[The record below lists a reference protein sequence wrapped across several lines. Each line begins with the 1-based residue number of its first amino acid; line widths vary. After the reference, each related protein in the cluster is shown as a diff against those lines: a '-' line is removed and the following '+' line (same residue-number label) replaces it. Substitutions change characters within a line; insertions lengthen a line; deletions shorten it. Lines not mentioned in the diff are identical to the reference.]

1 MSDPELKELAEQ
13 AGLLTEWTDYS
24 GSVQEVAPHTLHAV
38 LDALGLPTAD
48 AGQLH
53 ETLEGVRA
61 ESHDGHPRLLIA
73 SSGDNLR
80 LPDGAFPSLTPGTL
94 VKLLAVENDGDGSEL
109 EQRIQLDPAG
119 RRCLPCPATPGYYR
133 LELEGGKEIQ
143 VAVAPPHA
151 WSVADATGG
160 RHGWG
165 LAAQLYALRRRG
177 DGGVGDYSALAQLA
191 RTAALHGA
199 DALALSP
206 VHALFAADPNH
217 FSPYA
222 PSSRLF
228 FNPLHADPG
237 QVFGASFAAERIAA
251 LGLGAE
257 FERLERLP
265 QVDWPSVSRT
275 KLKLLRDLWH
285 QTGAELLHGNSE
297 RALAFRRYRAERGS
311 ALENHARFEALH
323 AQQFSQDPGRWHWRN
338 WPADLRDPRSPAVAR
353 FAAAQT
359 EEIGFHVF
367 LQWLADLGLE
377 AAQCAAREAGMA
389 IGLIADLA
397 VGTDSGGSHSW
408 SFQDDMLAGLSV
420 GAPPDLFNHS
430 GQKWGI
436 TTFSPRALKLH
447 GYAPFIDMLR
457 AVLRH
462 AGGARIDHILGL
474 QRLWLTPD
482 DMDAS
487 EGVYLQ
493 YPVDDLFKLV
503 SLESWRHRAVIIGED
518 LGTIPEDFGA
528 RLLKSGVMGM
538 RVLWFERDHGLFID
552 PSRWPTHSI
561 ATTTTH
567 DLATVAGWWQA
578 HDIELRSSLGK
589 LREDRS
595 LTDELAEREADRQA
609 LWAAFQFAGVA
620 AGDAPAPHEPA
631 AAVTAAIEF
640 VAQTPTPLALIPA
653 EDIIG
658 SSEQPNLPG
667 TLHEHPNWRR
677 RLAAPAEELF
687 AESAATQRLAALQAL
702 RKPDNAETQNGS
714 AGDEPG

>member
-13 AGLLTEWTDYS
+13 AGLLTDWTDYRS
-24 GSVQEVAPHTLHAV
+24 RVREIAPHTLRAV
-38 LDALGLPTAD
+38 LGSLGLPAAD
-48 AGQLH
+48 AGQVH
-53 ETLEGVRA
+53 ETLAGVRA
-61 ESHDGHPRLLIA
+61 ESQDGHPRLLIT
-73 SSGDNLR
+73 SSGDNLHF
-80 LPDGAFPSLTPGTL
+80 PDGSFPGLAPGTL
-94 VKLLAVENDGDGSEL
+94 VRLLAVDDDGDASEL

-133 LELEGGKEIQ
+133 LEVKDCDEIQ
-143 VAVAPPHA
+143 VAVAPPRA
-151 WSVADATGG
+151 WSVEDATGG
-160 RHGWG
+160 RHAWG
-165 LAAQLYALRRRG
+165 LAAQLYSLRRRG

-191 RTAALHGA
+191 RTAAAHGA
-199 DALALSP
+199 DVLALSP

-228 FNPLHADPG
+228 FNPLHADPA

-265 QVDWPSVSRT
+265 QVDWPSVSRI

-285 QTGAELLHGNSE
+285 QTEAELLHGSNE
-297 RALAFRRYRAERGS
+297 KAEAFRRYRAERGS

-323 AQQFSQDPGRWHWRN
+323 AQQFSHDPARWHWRS
-338 WPADLRDPRSPAVAR
+338 WPADLRDPCSPAVAR
-353 FAAAQT
+353 FAAAQAD
-359 EEIGFHVF
+359 EIGFHVF

-377 AAQCAAREAGMA
+377 AAQSAAREAGMA
-389 IGLIADLA
+389 IGLVADLA
-397 VGTDSGGSHSW
+397 VGTDNGGSHSW
-408 SFQDDMLAGLSV
+408 GFQDDMLAGLSV
-420 GAPPDLFNHS
+420 GAPPDLFNHN

-482 DMDAS
+482 GMDAS

-503 SLESWRHRAVIIGED
+503 SLESWRHRAVMIGED

-538 RVLWFERDHGLFID
+538 RVLWFERDHGLFVE

-578 HDIELRSSLGK
+578 HDIELRSRLGK
-589 LREDRS
+589 LGEGRS
-595 LTDELAEREADRQA
+595 VADELAERETDRHA
-609 LWAAFQFAGVA
+609 LWAAFQYAGVA
-620 AGDAPAPHEPA
+620 SGDPPVPQEPA

-640 VAQTPTPLALIPA
+640 VAKTSTPLALIPA

-658 SSEQPNLPG
+658 SSEQPNLPD

-687 AESAATQRLAALQAL
+687 AERAATQRLAALQAH
-702 RKPDNAETQNGS
+702 RNPDHARARDGRT
-714 AGDEPG
+714 DEFAD